1 MRESRRAG
9 ARLAIA
15 LLTAALATLL
25 AAQAAAAAPGG
36 GTRLPSRYVIPNVP
50 LWQQQQ
56 ALGCGAASAQM
67 VMDYWGPFIDQR
79 EVYNAARTW
88 QGTAVGDLA
97 RAGQFSDLSWP
108 AGDNFPSV
116 ADWGYTE
123 RPLGYAGFFY
133 GQSAPWLDK
142 LKAVIA
148 QGYPVICLTD
158 WLPGVYGPHYR
169 VVVGYDDAKGVV
181 YLNDPWCRDLK
192 SDMDVRGSYAPNE
205 SVQGDHYYQ
214 YAEWTYSD
222 FLSVWQLPGDDWGLP
237 GYRYCAVLVAPW
249 KVQLSAP
256 AIVNKG
262 AKFTVTA
269 TVTYPCVA
277 PFGTGAFPVFPA
289 TGTQVSLAPPAGFTA
304 LSSPT
309 VSVGGL
315 AAGGTAK
322 ATFTVKAAS
331 TPGANA
337 YGATAE
343 GLASGSLNVWQ
354 KYDAYSYTDRIGGT
368 GSGTITVK

>member
-1 MRESRRAG
+1 MKRAARTTHLSVAIVVGVLVALALPSLASAAG
-9 ARLAIA
+9 AGKI
-15 LLTAALATLL
+15 
-25 AAQAAAAAPGG
+25 
-36 GTRLPSRYVIPNVP
+36 PSRYVIANVP

-67 VMDYWGPFIDQR
+67 VMDYWGPFVDQR

-97 RAGQFSDLSWP
+97 RAGQFSMLSWP

-123 RPLGYAGFFY
+123 RALGYAGFLY
-133 GQSAPWLDK
+133 GQSTPWLDK

-148 QGYPVICLTD
+148 QGFPVICLTD

-205 SVQGDHYYQ
+205 SVQGDRYYR
-214 YAEWTYSD
+214 YAEWTYGD

-249 KVQLSAP
+249 KVQASAP
-256 AIVNKG
+256 ASVAKG
-262 AKFTVTA
+262 GKFSVTA
-269 TVTYPCVA
+269 TVTYPCAA
-277 PFGTGAFPVFPA
+277 PFGSGAFPVFPA
-289 TGTQVSLAPPAGFTA
+289 TGTTVSLTVPAGFTVT
-304 LSSPT
+304 SSPT
-309 VSVGGL
+309 VNVGGL
-315 AAGGTAK
+315 AAGASTRV
-322 ATFTVKAAS
+322 TFSVKAGSSA
-331 TPGANA
+331 GAFT
-337 YGATAE
+337 YSVRSD
-343 GLASGSLNVWQ
+343 GLVSGSLNAWQ
-354 KYDAYSYTDRIGGT
+354 KYSAYSYTDRIGGAAT
-368 GSGTITVK
+368 GAVTVK